1 MQGGDIGTQ
10 YRSII
15 FCYSL
20 SQKEAAKK
28 SMIDHQKKIDNIIC
42 TEIVSDQFFYR
53 AEEYHQDYLNK
64 NNLGLCSL

>member
-20 SQKEAAKK
+20 LQKEAAEK
-28 SMIDHQKKIDNIIC
+28 SMIDHQKKINNTIC